1 MMLDSPLVSISV
13 GNVRPAYCTST
24 CTVLRMYV
32 QYTSWE
38 AQGTTPPY
46 MLQDS
51 IFVIVAIAVA
61 GTSRIV
67 CSPARYVTQIPDP
80 R

>member
-1 MMLDSPLVSISV
+1 
-13 GNVRPAYCTST
+13 
-24 CTVLRMYV
+24 MYV

-51 IFVIVAIAVA
+51 VFVIVAIAVA